1 MSDSRSHGLPS
12 PGVCAGIVVAM
23 LAMIAVPAAITLH
36 AVHEPVPLVPVNQ
49 HSTPH
54 GYTVSLLLFVFPI
67 AVIAGWFLPRG
78 GLHIPRRA
86 FWRTLAILVP
96 LGFML
101 DFVFCTMVLRLSKL
115 RSNAGHSC
123 SRSGQICAG
132 RRVHLLPDRLSRS
145 SPSVRV
151 ALRVL
156 AGRLQH
162 A

>member
-23 LAMIAVPAAITLH
+23 LAMIAIPAAITLD
-36 AVHEPVPLVPVNQ
+36 AVHEPLPLVPVNQ

-67 AVIAGWFLPRG
+67 AVIAGWSLPRG
-78 GLHIPRRA
+78 DCTFLGLPFGGRLPFSFRWA
-86 FWRTLAILVP
+86 SCSTS
-96 LGFML
+96 
-101 DFVFCTMVLRLSKL
+101 FVYNGSSSIQL

-123 SRSGQICAG
+123 SRARQICAG
-132 RRVHLLPDRLSRS
+132 RRVHS
-145 SPSVRV
+145 SSVRV
-151 ALRVL
+151 APRVL